1 VTTRDDVPLG
11 LAAYV
16 YRVLLRLYPEAFR
29 ARCAAP
35 MLAAFAQV
43 CHDSRDRGRMAFAR
57 EVAAEYASVILGAWR
72 YRRPAAAR
80 SDPAGDRLL
89 RIVLL
94 DCRHAVKRLA
104 AAPGLLLFTTL
115 TLGFAIA
122 AATAV
127 FSVADAVLLR
137 PSPFVDG
144 SRLMGLMNI
153 SSQGYTFPGMSRE
166 KLRQWRSESSIFAA
180 VEAFRPTSVL
190 VTGGVEPEEVPASHV
205 SPGLFQTLG
214 VPVLHGRSF
223 APEDGRPGSNEVV
236 LLSERF
242 WRTRLG
248 GDPAAIGGT
257 IEVNGRPHVIRGVM
271 PDRFR
276 FPTLRE
282 AIWLPLDAESR
293 PAPGEGPSQIVVR
306 LAEGLTIDQAGARLA
321 STAERLQRERPLP
334 SGWSVALT
342 PSTAFGP
349 DDGTVRAVWVLFG
362 AVILVVLTA
371 CANVANVLLSRAIER
386 RREFAVRLVL
396 GAGRW
401 RLARELVVEGAL
413 IGGVAAVG
421 GLLAATWALDLL
433 VRLAP
438 ESLMYATTTNIAI
451 DRRAFGFGFALAV
464 VTGVVCNLPPAI
476 RGVRAEA
483 SDALS
488 GRTRTAVATPGQQRL
503 RAGLVVAEVAL
514 AVVLLVGAALM
525 VRSFSRLNA
534 VDIGFDPDRLL
545 AVTVGLDGTRYGDEH
560 ARHAFL
566 RGLADDV
573 AAIPGV
579 TGVAFA
585 SGLPPSPGTMGMAE
599 ISSETGPCTPERTP
613 IVSNFVSDAYF
624 GLMDIRLIAGRSLRA
639 DDPPDAVVVS
649 DTISR
654 LCGGSIVGRSLRLD
668 RNAPPL
674 HVVGVAADVKTRG
687 LTAEGGELAVYLPF
701 DADPAVLPMVAM
713 MHPRQVV
720 PRRLI
725 VRTGNPQ
732 AMIAP
737 VKRVIWARD
746 ADQPVLHAAP
756 ASELMA
762 ESVRRERFVFALL
775 SIFSAV
781 ALALAS
787 AGIFGA
793 LAYVVAQRT
802 NEIGI
807 RMALGAT
814 AADVRRLIVGQGLAL
829 AAAGTGLGLVGAYA
843 FSRVLAGLLH
853 EVDPRDPVAFVVTA
867 LTVLGV
873 AVLAAWIPTARAL
886 RVDPASALRVD

>member
-1 VTTRDDVPLG
+1 MGDGRLELVG
-11 LAAYV
+11 SAY
-16 YRVLLRLYPEAFR
+16 RALLLLYPASFR

-43 CHDSRDRGRMAFAR
+43 CRESRERGWITFAR
-57 EVAAEYASVILGAWR
+57 EVAAEYASVIIGAWR
-72 YRRPAAAR
+72 YRRRAAGN
-80 SDPAGDRLL
+80 SDPGGDPLP

-94 DCRHAVKRLA
+94 DCRYAVKRLA

-122 AATAV
+122 AATAM

-144 SRLMGLMNI
+144 SRLMGLMNV
-153 SSQGYTFPGMSRE
+153 SSQGGHTFPGMSRE

-180 VEAFRPTSVL
+180 VEAFRPTSVV
-190 VTGGVEPEEVPASHV
+190 VTGGVEPEEVPAAHV
-205 SPGLFQTLG
+205 SPGLVETLG
-214 VPVLHGRSF
+214 VPALHGRTF
-223 APEDGRPGSNEVV
+223 APEEGRPGANEVV
-236 LLSERF
+236 LLSEQF
-242 WRTRLG
+242 WRSRLG
-248 GDPAAIGGT
+248 GDPAAIGRT
-257 IEVNGRPHVIRGVM
+257 IDVNGRPHVIRGVM
-271 PDRFR
+271 PDRFH

-282 AIWLPLDAESR
+282 AIWLPLDAGSR
-293 PAPGEGPSQIVVR
+293 PAPGEGASQIVVR
-306 LAEGLTIDQAGARLA
+306 LADGLTTEEAGARLA
-321 STAERLQRERPLP
+321 TAAERLQRERPLP
-334 SGWSVALT
+334 TGWKVALT

-362 AVILVVLTA
+362 AVLLVLLTA
-371 CANVANVLLSRAIER
+371 CANVANVLLSRAVER
-386 RREFAVRLVL
+386 RREFGIRLVL

-401 RLARELVVEGAL
+401 RLVRELVVEGLL
-413 IGGVAAVG
+413 IGCAAGVV

-438 ESLMYATTTNIAI
+438 ESLRYATTTNIAI
-451 DRRAFGFGFALAV
+451 DPRAFGFGLALAV
-464 VTGVVCNLPPAI
+464 VTGVVCNLPPAF
-476 RGVRAEA
+476 RGLRAEA

-488 GRTRTAVATPGQQRL
+488 GRTRTAAAAPGQQRL
-503 RAGLVVAEVAL
+503 RAALVVAEVGL

-525 VRSFSRLNA
+525 VRSFVRLQA
-534 VDIGFDPDRLL
+534 IDIGFDPDRLL
-545 AVTVGLDGTRYGDEH
+545 AVTVGLDGARYGEER
-560 ARHAFL
+560 ARHSFL
-566 RGLADDV
+566 RGVAGDV
-573 AAIPGV
+573 ADIPGV

-599 ISSETGPCTPERTP
+599 ITSETGPCTTERTP
-613 IVSNFVSDAYF
+613 IVSNLVSDAYF
-624 GLMDIRLIAGRSLRA
+624 GLMGIRLIEGRGLRA

-649 DTISR
+649 EAIAR
-654 LCGGSIVGRSLRLD
+654 LCGGSIIGRSLRLD
-668 RNAPPL
+668 LKAPPL
-674 HVVGVAADVKTRG
+674 HVVGIAADVKTRG

-701 DADPAVLPMVAM
+701 DADPSVLPMVAT

-725 VRTGNPQ
+725 VRTETPQ
-732 AMIAP
+732 AMIAQ
-737 VKRVIWARD
+737 VKRVLWAWD
-746 ADQPVLHAAP
+746 ADQPVLEAAP

-775 SIFSAV
+775 SLFSAV

-829 AAAGTGLGLVGAYA
+829 AAAGSGLGLVGAYA
-843 FSRVLAGLLH
+843 FSRVLAGLLY
-853 EVDPRDPVAFVVTA
+853 EVDPHDPVAFIVTA
-867 LTVLGV
+867 LVVLGV
-873 AVLAAWIPTARAL
+873 AVLAAWVPTARAL